1 MPEHL
6 SLHKQ
11 NMQILPALVS
21 FTLALVLFNTLTG
34 PGKCSPGAM
43 QVPDKLSLGTGDSS
57 HSIEVGSLRRTFLVH
72 KPEGIASGQR
82 VPVLIAFHGGS
93 GTAQGMPRVSR
104 LNSLADK
111 NKIITVYP
119 QGIDKRWNDG
129 RSIADRTKYDDVGF
143 VEVLIDKLL
152 TDPNIDPARIY
163 LTGISNGGFMCER
176 LVLEIPDKIAG
187 AVIVVA
193 GITKELESMEHAH
206 KCVPMLFALGT
217 NDPLVPFAGGGI
229 GIFQKKGKVESA
241 SETAQFWAAH
251 NHCEGKGEISELPV
265 RDAKDPTRVKKT
277 IYRPQAGG
285 QEVISLEI
293 AGGGHTWPSGPQYL
307 PEAIVGKVCHQ
318 ISNDDLW
325 QFLSSHHL

>member
-1 MPEHL
+1 MSERF

-11 NMQILPALVS
+11 NIQIPPALVA
-21 FTLALVLFNTLTG
+21 FTLAFVWFNTLTG
-34 PGKCSPGAM
+34 PGNCSREATELPGNI
-43 QVPDKLSLGTGDSS
+43 SLATGDSS
-57 HSIEVGSLRRTFLVH
+57 HSIDVGSLRRTFLVH
-72 KPEGIASGQR
+72 KPAGIEPGQR

-93 GTAQGMPRVSR
+93 GTAEGMPKVSR
-104 LNSLADK
+104 LNTLADK
-111 NKIITVYP
+111 NKIITVFP

-129 RSIADRTKYDDVGF
+129 RSIAGRTKYDDVGF
-143 VEVLIDKLL
+143 VGALIDRLL

-163 LTGISNGGFMCER
+163 LTGISNGGFLCER

-187 AVIVVA
+187 AVVVVA
-193 GITKELESMEHAH
+193 GITKELESMKHAQ
-206 KCVPMLFALGT
+206 KSVPMLFALGT

-241 SETAQFWAAH
+241 SETAQFWTAH
-251 NHCEGKGEISELPV
+251 NHCEAKGEISELPV
-265 RDAKDPTRVKKT
+265 LNAKDPTRVKKT

-285 QEVISLEI
+285 QEVIFLEI
-293 AGGGHTWPSGPQYL
+293 VGGGHTWPSGPQYL